1 MNKRLRLASLA
12 LALGTTLAVPGIS
25 QAQSATPV
33 YQNSESEA
41 QRRSGGNEGIG
52 ELFSMIQRMQNE
64 IRQLRGT
71 VEEQQNQLD
80 RLSRQSRERY
90 VDLDQRILDV
100 SDRMREA
107 EASRERSASASA
119 EPEKRIQ
126 PVAREYRQPTEA
138 EKQDY
143 AEIQK
148 LIRED
153 KDYDAAIDALYEFI
167 SEYPE
172 GDLTVNAYYWLG
184 EVYLV
189 KPQYEQARQA
199 FSIVATRYADHR
211 KAADALYK
219 LGVALDELDED
230 DDARRRME
238 QVIEDYPGTK
248 AASLAEVFLESR

>member
-1 MNKRLRLASLA
+1 MIKRMRFVPPALMMGCA
-12 LALGTTLAVPGIS
+12 LAFPGIS
-25 QAQSATPV
+25 LAQSATPV
-33 YQNSESEA
+33 YQTSESEA

-64 IRQLRGT
+64 IRDLRGT

-100 SDRMREA
+100 SDQMREA
-107 EASRERSASASA
+107 QAARESAASQA
-119 EPEKRIQ
+119 EQPEQRAK
-126 PVAREYRQPTEA
+126 PVSREYRQPTEA

-143 AEIQK
+143 AAIQK

-219 LGVALDELDED
+219 LGVANDELDED
-230 DDARRRME
+230 DEARRRME
-238 QVIEDYPGTK
+238 QVIEDYPGTQ
-248 AASLAEVFLESR
+248 AASLAEKFLESR